1 MAQANG
7 YKFGVLT
14 VLGAIGGFISEL
26 FGGWDSGLVTFIIFT
41 AIDYI
46 TGVIVGILQKSP
58 KSENGSLDSRIGF
71 KGLCKKGVMLLMILI
86 AVRLDLM
93 TGSDYIRDAVIIGL
107 SINELVSIVEN
118 AGLIGVPIPAVITKV
133 IDILKSKNDEIRG

>member
-1 MAQANG
+1 MTNVNG
-7 YKFGVLT
+7 YKFGILT
-14 VLGAIGGFISEL
+14 VLGAIGGFLSEL
-26 FGGWDSGLVTFIIFT
+26 FGGWDSGLVTFIIF
-41 AIDYI
+41 ASIDYI
-46 TGVIVGILQKSP
+46 TGFMVGILQKSP

-107 SINELVSIVEN
+107 SINELVSITEN
-118 AGLIGVPIPAVITKV
+118 AGLIGVPIPPIITKV
-133 IDILKSKNDEIRG
+133 IDVLKNNNDRG